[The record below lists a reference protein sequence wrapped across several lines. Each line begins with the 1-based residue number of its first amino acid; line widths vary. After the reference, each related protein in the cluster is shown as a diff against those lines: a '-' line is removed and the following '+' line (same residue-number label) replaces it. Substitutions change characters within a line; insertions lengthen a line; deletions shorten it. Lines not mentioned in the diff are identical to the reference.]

1 MNAVPQTVRK
11 HTLASQMLWP
21 EDATHTIESVELEPE
36 VPAAIEPLVPRL
48 RELAALGD
56 ALRSLQAIDGTML
69 SPGTSQ
75 ALAADSAQI
84 LRELADADPVTPE
97 AAGIMRL
104 RADALL
110 ERASSEEAAR
120 REAALA
126 EPQPL
131 TVFCGPL
138 HTWRAKSPALLHTV
152 VAATRHAA
160 GDQLIAN
167 LDGSLEEALGIVRGQ
182 LDLPELGVHALLPMH
197 ITDLIAAGGEASA
210 FPKHFAYFLPVDEG
224 LLDGDPAER
233 KTILFRNVYDLRYE
247 RMSSRLAETLLD
259 GPQLRPEVPAIA
271 PLLGWLRAHDIA
283 HGLTLPGD
291 EHEHVAGVGPEPAMS
306 LHEVIANVYGLM
318 LAVTPPWL
326 ALQQADVSDV
336 AAVYLAEMLQ
346 YMRRGPGRWGDA
358 GAAYMELNFLE
369 RNGFVDID
377 ELGRVRWETNAL
389 VEGTAAHARV
399 LAQAIIAGDGT
410 RLVASFLDEYAWGED
425 TAAARTADSL
435 MRRLA
440 SVPTALAYR

>member
-1 MNAVPQTVRK
+1 MTAVPQTVTK

-21 EDATHTIESVELEPE
+21 EDATHTIESVELEPA
-36 VPAAIEPLVPRL
+36 VPEAVEPLVPRL

-56 ALRSLQAIDGTML
+56 ALRSLQAVDGTVL
-69 SPGTSQ
+69 TPGTSA

-84 LRELADADPVTPE
+84 VRELADADAVTPE
-97 AAGIMRL
+97 EAAIMRL
-104 RADALL
+104 RAEAL
-110 ERASSEEAAR
+110 ADGAASEEAAR

-126 EPQPL
+126 APQPL

-138 HTWRAKSPALLHTV
+138 CTWRAKTTAPLHTV
-152 VAATRHAA
+152 VAATNHVA
-160 GDQLIAN
+160 GDKLIADLDSSTEDALAAVRAQLN
-167 LDGSLEEALGIVRGQ
+167 LPD
-182 LDLPELGVHALLPMH
+182 LGVHAVLPMQ

-224 LLDGDPAER
+224 IADVDPAER

-247 RMSSRLAETLLD
+247 RMSSRLAEILLD
-259 GPQLRPEVPAIA
+259 GPQLRADVPPIA
-271 PLLGWLRAHDIA
+271 PLLGWLRAHDVA

-291 EHEHVAGVGPEPAMS
+291 DHAHTDGVGQEPAMA
-306 LHEVIANVYGLM
+306 LHEVTANVFGLL
-318 LAVTPPWL
+318 LAITPAWL
-326 ALQQADVSDV
+326 EIQRASESDV
-336 AAVYLAEMLQ
+336 AAIYMAEMLQ
-346 YMRRGPGRWGDA
+346 YMRRGPMRWGDA

-377 ELGRVRWETNAL
+377 EDGRISWEADRL
-389 VEGTAAHARV
+389 IEGTAAHARV
-399 LAQAIIAGDGT
+399 LSQAIIGADET
-410 RLVASFLDEYAWGED
+410 NLAAAFLDEYAWGEN
-425 TAAARTADSL
+425 TGAARTADSL